1 MRPERINLRELR
13 TFLAVI
19 RNETFA
25 AAAKELSL
33 SAATVT
39 AQIKQLEEAMECQLL
54 SRTTRRVQL
63 TDAGLVLAKQ
73 ATRIMYL
80 LNTLPEK
87 LNQLKNL
94 EAGEVKVG
102 IISSAKY
109 VIPKLLGQFRKRHPG
124 LKLHIR
130 IGNREQIL
138 TQLQQDEVHL
148 AIMGQ
153 TPATDS
159 LESFALMPH
168 QLVFIAASD
177 HPLAEKDHITLDDL
191 IKETMILREVG
202 SGTRLSAAKFLGDTM
217 QRFHE
222 PPMVMNSTE
231 SIKQA
236 VIAGLGIS
244 LLSNATCELEFQN
257 HILTTLPV
265 EGTPIERQWYV
276 VRSRRSEYNAGEL
289 ALLEYLLTEAK
300 IQTHQQQG
308 H

>member
-1 MRPERINLRELR
+1 MRPERIHLKELR

-25 AAAKELSL
+25 GAAKEMAV

-39 AQIKQLEEAMECQLL
+39 AQIKQLEETMECRLL

-87 LNQLKNL
+87 MNQLKNL

-109 VIPKLLGQFRKRHPG
+109 VIPKLLGRFRKQHPG
-124 LKLHIR
+124 LKLHIT

-138 TQLQQDEVHL
+138 TQLQQEEIHL

-153 TPATDS
+153 TPATES
-159 LESFALMPH
+159 LESFPLMAH
-168 QLVFIAASD
+168 QLVFIASPD
-177 HPLAEKDHITLDDL
+177 HPLSDLDRVTLDDL
-191 IKETMILREVG
+191 MAETMILREVG
-202 SGTRLSAAKFLGDTM
+202 SGTRLSAARFLGDQM

-222 PPMVMNSTE
+222 PPMVMNSSE

-236 VIAGLGIS
+236 VIAGLGLS
-244 LLSNATCELEFQN
+244 LLSDVTCELEFQN
-257 HILTTLPV
+257 GILTTLPV
-265 EGTPIERQWYV
+265 EGTPIQRQWYV

-289 ALLEYLLTEAK
+289 ALLEHLLASAK
-300 IQTHQQQG
+300 LQG
-308 H
+308 RHKSQ